1 MQKQITCNIQL
12 TGFNNTILLQAVE
25 QLKSELKEK
34 KFTQLKTYSLPK
46 RRKRFTVLNSPHVH
60 KKAREQFELK
70 IYKYQVTF
78 INNKVEV
85 KEILNFFREECLKDF
100 GYSISLKR

>member
-25 QLKSELKEK
+25 QIKSELKEK
-34 KFTQLKTYSLPK
+34 KFTQFKIYSLPK
-46 RRKRFTVLNSPHVH
+46 KVKRFTVLSSPHVH

-70 IYKYQVTF
+70 IHKHQLTF
-78 INNKVEV
+78 VNNKSEI
-85 KEILNFFREECLKDF
+85 KEMLNFFKQGCVKDF
-100 GYSISLKR
+100 GYSISLKK